1 MVLAR
6 LSATTYVR
14 DEITGRARFLI
25 EVLIAAAVAL
35 FVLSRL
41 YVALGRDDGPPEGR
55 SRSPAGASAPSTL
68 SGGPREVEEPTRQ
81 RPIFHGPAATGL
93 ETIYEADETF
103 HPDEFRT
110 GARAAYEMILS
121 AYASGDRKALRPL
134 LDDDVFEAWDSA
146 ITEREASGDD
156 PFELLRVQK
165 LEIEDAELDGS
176 TARVMVRFEAELGD
190 GESTRR
196 ARDIWTFKRDITNN
210 DPNWVLDDVETA
222 T

>member
-1 MVLAR
+1 M
-6 LSATTYVR
+6 
-14 DEITGRARFLI
+14 I

-55 SRSPAGASAPSTL
+55 SRTPARAPATSPMPS
-68 SGGPREVEEPTRQ
+68 GPREQDEPVRQ

-103 HPDEFRT
+103 HPDEFRN
-110 GARAAYEMILS
+110 GARAAYEMILA
-121 AYASGDRKALRPL
+121 AYASGDRKTLKPL
-134 LDDDVFEAWDSA
+134 LDDDVFEAWDAA
-146 ITEREASGDD
+146 IKERDQSGED
-156 PFELLRVQK
+156 PFELLRVRK

-176 TARVMVRFEAELGD
+176 VARVMVRFEAELGD
-190 GESTRR
+190 GETTR
-196 ARDIWTFKRDITNN
+196 ATQDIWTFKRDITSS